1 MAFGPAAD
9 RSKGDQMRRGSGGWA
24 IGVAGVLVLGG
35 MPAWAGE
42 KITGEVIDMSCYLHH
57 PETSTGG
64 SHRKCAETCA
74 KKGLPMGLLTSD
86 KQVYLLLEDHENPK
100 AYAAALAKAA
110 QQATV
115 EGDKVNVGGVQGIV
129 VETTE

>member
-1 MAFGPAAD
+1 M
-9 RSKGDQMRRGSGGWA
+9 MRRGIRGW
-24 IGVAGVLVLGG
+24 VALATALLVAAA
-35 MPAWAGE
+35 PAAWAGD
-42 KITGEVIDMSCYLHH
+42 KVTGEVIDMSCYLHH
-57 PETSTGG
+57 PETSTGN

-86 KQVYLLLEDHENPK
+86 KQVYLLLEDHDNPK

-115 EGDKVNVGGVQGIV
+115 EGHKVNVGGVQGIV
-129 VETTE
+129 VEATE

>member
-1 MAFGPAAD
+1 
-9 RSKGDQMRRGSGGWA
+9 MRRGIRGCA
-24 IGVAGVLVLGG
+24 AACATALLVAAA
-35 MPAWAGE
+35 PAAWAGD
-42 KITGEVIDMSCYLHH
+42 KVTGEVIDMSCYLHH
-57 PETSTGG
+57 PETSTGT

-86 KQVYLLLEDHENPK
+86 KQVYLLLEDHDNPK

-129 VETTE
+129 VESAE

>member
-1 MAFGPAAD
+1 
-9 RSKGDQMRRGSGGWA
+9 MRRGMRGWMV
-24 IGVAGVLVLGG
+24 VAGCALALVGTRV
-35 MPAWAGE
+35 AWSGE
-42 KITGEVIDMSCYLHH
+42 KVTGEVIDMSCYLHH
-57 PETSTGG
+57 PETSTGN

-86 KQVYLLLEDHENPK
+86 KQVFLLLEDHDNPK

-115 EGDKVNVGGVQGIV
+115 EGDKVSVGGVQAVIVESV
-129 VETTE
+129 VE

>member
-1 MAFGPAAD
+1 
-9 RSKGDQMRRGSGGWA
+9 MRRGSWGWA
-24 IGVAGVLVLGG
+24 IGVAGVLALRGG
-35 MPAWAGE
+35 TAWAGE
-42 KITGEVIDMSCYLHH
+42 KVTGEVIDMSCYLHH
-57 PETSTGG
+57 PETSTGA

-86 KQVYLLLEDHENPK
+86 KQVYLLLEDHDNPK

>member
-1 MAFGPAAD
+1 MHRGLRGWMIALGSTMALA
-9 RSKGDQMRRGSGGWA
+9 SGHA
-24 IGVAGVLVLGG
+24 
-35 MPAWAGE
+35 AWAGE
-42 KITGEVIDMSCYLHH
+42 KVTGEVVDMSCYLHH
-57 PETSTGG
+57 PATSTGS

-74 KKGLPMGLLTSD
+74 KKGLPMGLLTGD
-86 KQVYLLLEDHENPK
+86 KQVFLLLEDHDNPK

-129 VETTE
+129 VEAVE